1 MAMIDDG
8 LFGAPQG
15 LPEDEGL
22 TLEQLLADE
31 QEATPDD
38 VDVELVEDAD
48 GGATLSFGEDEIA
61 GPEAG
66 FDSNLAEMLPEEE
79 LGRISSEIR
88 GSYEDD
94 RASRADWEKQYTDGL
109 ALLGLTYENRTE
121 PFMGATGVVH
131 PLLNEAVTQ
140 FQAGAY
146 KELLPSS
153 GPVRTTIIGTPT
165 PALEQASQ
173 RVQDYMN
180 YKIMYEMKEYER
192 EFDQML
198 YYLGLSGSAF
208 KKVYFDGQLGREV
221 SKFVPAD
228 DLIVNYA
235 ATDLQTAERVTH
247 VLRMSQNAVRK
258 LQVSGFYADVDIMG
272 DSGYDRD
279 DIQQTYDK
287 IEGRESIGDDDELT
301 LIECHCYLD
310 LESFPDKDADG
321 EETGI
326 KLPYVVTIC
335 TDTDQILAIRRNFKQ
350 NDRRKEPLEY
360 FVQYKFTPGLGFY
373 GFGLIHLLGNNSR
386 SATSTLRQLIDAGT
400 LSNLPAGFKARGL
413 RISDDANPI
422 QPGEFRDVDV
432 PGNDL
437 RGSLLPLPYK
447 EPSGTLFQLLGFV
460 VGSAEKFV
468 GTTEVGVGDAN
479 QEMPVGTTIALLERG
494 AKVMS
499 AVHKR
504 MHASMKLELQLLG
517 TLFAEGT
524 RSYPYDVA
532 PAQPEIVQQDF
543 DARVDILP
551 VSDPNIFSM
560 SQRVSL
566 AQEQFKLANAAPQM
580 HNMYEAYRRM
590 YEALGVTNIDQLL
603 SPPQDPQPI
612 GPLQENS
619 NVLAI
624 PDGAPGPQAFPE
636 QDHRAHISAHL
647 AFMQAP
653 LIQAQPALAA
663 ALQKHIFQHL
673 SLLAQQIAQQEAAA
687 SGMVLPPEQM
697 VNVVAVK
704 EAELMQ
710 EFAQLMAPPQQPDP
724 VVALKQQ
731 DLALR
736 ERELLAN
743 AQNDAAEL
751 QLDRA
756 KLLQDANLAQDRID
770 STEDIAA
777 RRAEVALY
785 RTNLQAQLK
794 ARGQ

>member
-1 MAMIDDG
+1 
-8 LFGAPQG
+8 
-15 LPEDEGL
+15 
-22 TLEQLLADE
+22 
-31 QEATPDD
+31 
-38 VDVELVEDAD
+38 
-48 GGATLSFGEDEIA
+48 
-61 GPEAG
+61 
-66 FDSNLAEMLPEEE
+66 
-79 LGRISSEIR
+79 
-88 GSYEDD
+88 
-94 RASRADWEKQYTDGL
+94 
-109 ALLGLTYENRTE
+109 
-121 PFMGATGVVH
+121 
-131 PLLNEAVTQ
+131 
-140 FQAGAY
+140 
-146 KELLPSS
+146 
-153 GPVRTTIIGTPT
+153 
-165 PALEQASQ
+165 
-173 RVQDYMN
+173 
-180 YKIMYEMKEYER
+180 
-192 EFDQML
+192 
-198 YYLGLSGSAF
+198 
-208 KKVYFDGQLGREV
+208 
-221 SKFVPAD
+221 
-228 DLIVNYA
+228 
-235 ATDLQTAERVTH
+235 
-247 VLRMSQNAVRK
+247 
-258 LQVSGFYADVDIMG
+258 
-272 DSGYDRD
+272 
-279 DIQQTYDK
+279 
-287 IEGRESIGDDDELT
+287 
-301 LIECHCYLD
+301 
-310 LESFPDKDADG
+310 
-321 EETGI
+321 
-326 KLPYVVTIC
+326 
-335 TDTDQILAIRRNFKQ
+335 
-350 NDRRKEPLEY
+350 
-360 FVQYKFTPGLGFY
+360 
-373 GFGLIHLLGNNSR
+373 
-386 SATSTLRQLIDAGT
+386 
-400 LSNLPAGFKARGL
+400 
-413 RISDDANPI
+413 
-422 QPGEFRDVDV
+422 
-432 PGNDL
+432 
-437 RGSLLPLPYK
+437 
-447 EPSGTLFQLLGFV
+447 
-460 VGSAEKFV
+460 
-468 GTTEVGVGDAN
+468 
-479 QEMPVGTTIALLERG
+479 
-494 AKVMS
+494 
-499 AVHKR
+499 
-504 MHASMKLELQLLG
+504 
-517 TLFAEGT
+517 
-524 RSYPYDVA
+524 
-532 PAQPEIVQQDF
+532 VQQDF

-619 NVLAI
+619 HVLAI

>member
-350 NDRRKEPLEY
+350 DDRRKEPLEY

-603 SPPQDPQPI
+603 SPPQDPQPV

-687 SGMVLPPEQM
+687 SGMMLPPEQM

-724 VVALKQQ
+724 IVALKQQ

>member
-31 QEATPDD
+31 QEAMPDD

-603 SPPQDPQPI
+603 SPPQEPQPV

-687 SGMVLPPEQM
+687 SGMMLPPEQM